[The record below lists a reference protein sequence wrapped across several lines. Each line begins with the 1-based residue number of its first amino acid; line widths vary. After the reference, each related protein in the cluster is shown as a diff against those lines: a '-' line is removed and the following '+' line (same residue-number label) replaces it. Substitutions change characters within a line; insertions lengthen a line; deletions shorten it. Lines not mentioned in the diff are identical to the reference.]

1 MFKYSTGIYHSITPF
16 LQLRTENTYLRNEI
30 EALKKLLSQQHE
42 ENEKENDRLK
52 RLEEERRRS
61 ENELKILKDSRGKI
75 LRGLNTQT
83 EIALIQFKRDFEHL
97 RKQLEAKD
105 EIITVQ
111 ERRIASLIESNS
123 TLRSGL
129 QELNSIPKHDDSD
142 SDDLDE
148 EVRARMAELER
159 TEKLVNGHA
168 MSVATGPGREQ
179 SSLNPELQQVIS
191 QLEDGKFDL

>member
-1 MFKYSTGIYHSITPF
+1 MHR
-16 LQLRTENTYLRNEI
+16 QL
-30 EALKKLLSQQHE
+30 SVQHE
-42 ENEKENDRLK
+42 ENEKDSDRLK

-83 EIALIQFKRDFEHL
+83 EIALIQFRRDFEHL
-97 RKQLEAKD
+97 RKQLQAKD

-148 EVRARMAELER
+148 DVKARMAELEQS
-159 TEKLVNGHA
+159 EKLVNGHS
-168 MSVATGPGREQ
+168 MSASTGPGRGLAT
-179 SSLNPELQQVIS
+179 LNPELQHVIS
-191 QLEDGKFDL
+191 QLEGGRFDL

>member
-1 MFKYSTGIYHSITPF
+1 M
-16 LQLRTENTYLRNEI
+16 RTENTYLRGEI
-30 EALKKLLSQQHE
+30 VSLKKQLSQQHE
-42 ENEKENDRLK
+42 ENEKENDRLR

-129 QELNSIPKHDDSD
+129 QELNSIPKHEDSD
-142 SDDLDE
+142 SDDLGD

-159 TEKLVNGHA
+159 TEKLVNGHG
-168 MSVATGPGREQ
+168 MSTATGPGREQ
-179 SSLNPELQQVIS
+179 SSLNPDLQQVIS